1 MYRFLEREILASLTF
16 ETFNVTEQIE
26 AHFLRCFLFLE
37 CKYENW
43 EKESFFS
50 RNCMG
55 CFIFP
60 CEVAQSLY

>member
-26 AHFLRCFLFLE
+26 AHFLRYFLFLE

-43 EKESFFS
+43 EKESFFLEIVWAAS
-50 RNCMG
+50 
-55 CFIFP
+55 FFH
-60 CEVAQSLY
+60 VK